1 MSVLWA
7 SFAIACLLFVLVAFS
22 VFFYLL
28 SFPLVL
34 FVYSFFYC
42 DSVLCDVWFVFFF
55 IYLPVADST
64 LAVCRFVFLRVR
76 CSFFYSCPDCCWL
89 FFSFLMFLGV
99 GSIVFCVAL
108 YLLLWFCV
116 DTFYFVAFFGL
127 HLSEIICVFVFVVIF
142 GDNLV
147 LTDRRS
153 ADPAFSKGGGL
164 YRVRLLWVSMPR
176 VSISSVVTLA
186 AICTQSQR
194 CSRCCVAVILES

>member
-1 MSVLWA
+1 M
-7 SFAIACLLFVLVAFS
+7 LFFG
-22 VFFYLL
+22 
-28 SFPLVL
+28 
-34 FVYSFFYC
+34 SFFYR

-127 HLSEIICVFVFVVIF
+127 HLSEIVCVFVFVVIF

-147 LTDRRS
+147 LTDRGSANPALGTSGVNRS
-153 ADPAFSKGGGL
+153 PFEKPMSGDP
-164 YRVRLLWVSMPR
+164 
-176 VSISSVVTLA
+176 VTSCNL
-186 AICTQSQR
+186 TTK
-194 CSRCCVAVILES
+194 LTM